1 MKLFLCFNKIA
12 TAFYFNV
19 STLPNIAKFDVE
31 NDVVSTLSNVVH
43 MNVEIHNVDSRL
55 FDIVNPNIDIN
66 NVVSTLICRCPTS
79 RRHMNQKTTLGMY
92 CQTLLISAKQKNVQK
107 AMKVKE
113 RNIIDLAFVQCSCIH
128 SYIMLLTQ
136 FVGYSFG
143 SLMPVTYND

>member
-1 MKLFLCFNKIA
+1 MKSFLCFNKIA

-66 NVVSTLICRCPTS
+66 NVVSTLI
-79 RRHMNQKTTLGMY
+79 
-92 CQTLLISAKQKNVQK
+92 
-107 AMKVKE
+107 
-113 RNIIDLAFVQCSCIH
+113 
-128 SYIMLLTQ
+128 
-136 FVGYSFG
+136 
-143 SLMPVTYND
+143 